1 MKNKL
6 FYFFGAAFL
15 LCSVSM
21 FTSCSSDDDPVVDPP
36 IDNPGG
42 GDDESYQWEVSGEYF
57 EGNKNALKMSYNG
70 EELKGKKVIIT
81 TDKEKKTASIVLKG
95 IETDFLI
102 FKLTPSSPIPG
113 EKEIKLE
120 KVELTHGENG
130 TFLFEGEDKTAT
142 RTMTYKGTIKE
153 GEISIDI
160 KNTLDNQEL
169 AGTWNLAPIDNMQGC
184 NNNSPLWIDWDS
196 YVEIDP
202 GEIPNGD
209 KVITGLNQSPNSL
222 FTLLF
227 FVGEDVFAEAYGFEL
242 KIEQTIKNIL
252 QSVTAQPN
260 GSMFATYSYSGD
272 LTKPEWSSEMSHN
285 IIRYYYG
292 EEPGQIYVEVNS
304 DFILSAIGGLLTK
317 TRANEQDIIESIQ
330 PLIDILKPALEKG
343 FPCKYELKNNKMKIN
358 LDGEFT
364 LKLLKEL
371 TTLLNTPSIN
381 ELIMS
386 FITENETLA
395 PYATNVDK
403 LLKSLPNALTY
414 KGSEGSPND
423 LSGECTFVKVG
434 LQLVK
439 AAE

>member
-70 EELKGKKVIIT
+70 EELKGKKVTIT

-227 FVGEDVFAEAYGFEL
+227 FVGEDMFADMYGFEL

-285 IIRYYYG
+285 IIHYYYG

-304 DFILSAIGGLLTK
+304 DFILSAIGGLLTR
-317 TRANEQDIIESIQ
+317 TRADEQDIIESIK
-330 PLIDILKPALEKG
+330 PLIEVLKPALEKG
-343 FPCKYELKNNKMKIN
+343 FPCKYEFKNNKLKIN

-364 LKLLKEL
+364 LKVLKEL

-386 FITENETLA
+386 FITGDETLA
-395 PYATNVDK
+395 PYATNVET

-414 KGSEGSPND
+414 KGSEGNPND